1 MSNQVYQTAVEELEA
16 LLSPRVVSRS
26 LKEGLSQVGRSPETA
41 DLEALERILKD
52 HVYRQLQVTMPVTE
66 AKNAIARIVE
76 KLREL
81 SVSLGGDAGGRSGSQ
96 AASRGLSAQQERLD
110 KLTSALKPFNLYFE
124 WPEVQ
129 KLRAQVQLLENEHK
143 SGREAY
149 ALSMDAEAQLELVM
163 QKHEDQLVLQAKELA
178 DLRESFEQVRSLGGP
193 KIRRLE
199 AYVQQVTAAQEG
211 RQLAPA
217 EIERARRLARDLR
230 KLLESSVYAEQAEAA
245 ADRAAL
251 EQTPAEP
258 ASSHPPSP
266 YAIDAQVQTSGTE
279 SVPLEADAL
288 LGASDL
294 ESLPVASVETGSP
307 SGSHD
312 QLDQELDDLL
322 EGMLDVDSEE
332 EELLSIDTSKLDPE
346 VNQRLQLIDLD
357 GELHDLAALESEF
370 SELFKYR
377 PGLAARIVELRGEVE
392 QRRSVAEFVGGL
404 REVLETSSAA
414 LRSDLREELEEI
426 EGVISKLRPEV
437 EISEL
442 TQAVRVTLGIL
453 SSSLPSLADVD
464 HVRQLRRLAEEAD
477 VAQERA
483 EAALAEQLKDQ
494 EDLLARLENTLV
506 RYEDGESAADEVDRL
521 RTELMTLREA
531 NTKRTIMPEVV
542 ASALQAEERIARLL
556 AERATEASERRRAR
570 LEALRAQVEGLPVTE
585 THTDRLAGVR
595 VEIDRLISEQ
605 ISAEAASALL
615 LDDPSGSFGPE
626 IGTAAA
632 EDDINAV
639 QGVVDSLKRDLA
651 DSVQHRVQELAAAAA
666 EFGATRLIERLHM
679 AAEDLIERGRFPDLK
694 LLNAALQQEREAHRL
709 DQVSELHRLTRAFAP
724 FSGGTGV
731 SEQVAGMLAES
742 KQQLD
747 RGVHAPRLQEAATL
761 VAQLESALSTR
772 LDEVPTRLDAALTR
786 FETVAPLNSEDV
798 ASARRILMHLD
809 SQREALGRV
818 STGLKLQLEA
828 SLTQAEQ
835 LLDRLEEE
843 FEATRAIADQLVTE
857 GLLDGVFGFGAKSES
872 EDKVAPRS
880 AADEWLAELQQRY
893 EQQEGVTAAAVRSLT
908 SEASFGE
915 PPLEWERVEAFI
927 EAATALQD
935 PVGEESD
942 ASWRIAS
949 VEAGGGATIIGSGTD
964 IQVVL
969 TLGSPALL
977 TVVANR
983 LRRDLNDR
991 SHATSQDKLADRVH
1005 EAG

>member
-66 AKNAIARIVE
+66 AKNAIARIVD
-76 KLREL
+76 KLRDL

-96 AASRGLSAQQERLD
+96 AASRGLIAQQERLD
-110 KLTSALKPFNLYFE
+110 RLTTALKPFNLYFE

-129 KLRAQVQLLENEHK
+129 KLRAQVQLLENEHE

-149 ALSMDAEAQLELVM
+149 ALSLDAEAQLELVM

-199 AYVQQVTAAQEG
+199 AYVQQVTSAQEG

-245 ADRAAL
+245 AERAAH
-251 EQTPAEP
+251 EHAAQEP
-258 ASSHPPSP
+258 SAPHTPSP
-266 YAIDAQVQTSGTE
+266 YAIDAQVQSPGNE
-279 SVPLEADAL
+279 SVPLEAAAGGDVSQPPSADSLDEGL
-288 LGASDL
+288 LTTR
-294 ESLPVASVETGSP
+294 VE
-307 SGSHD
+307 
-312 QLDQELDDLL
+312 ELVEVDDLL
-322 EGMLDVDSEE
+322 AGMLDVDSEE

-357 GELHDLAALESEF
+357 GELHDLAALEAEF

-377 PGLAARIVELRGEVE
+377 PGLATRIVELRGEVE

-426 EGVISKLRPEV
+426 DGVIGRLRPEV

-464 HVRQLRRLAEEAD
+464 HVRQLRRLAEEQD
-477 VAQERA
+477 LAQERA

-506 RYEDGESAADEVDRL
+506 RYEDGESAADEVERL
-521 RTELMTLREA
+521 RMELLTLREA

-595 VEIDRLISEQ
+595 VEIDRLIAEQ
-605 ISAEAASALL
+605 VSAEAASALL

-626 IGTAAA
+626 IGSATA

-639 QGVVDSLKRDLA
+639 QGVVDGLKRDLA
-651 DSVQHRVQELAAAAA
+651 DSVQHRLQELAAAAA
-666 EFGATRLIERLHM
+666 EFGATRLIERLHL

-694 LLNAALQQEREAHRL
+694 QLNAALQQEREAHRL

-724 FSGGTGV
+724 FGGGAGI
-731 SEQVAGMLAES
+731 SDQVASLLAEA

-747 RGVHAPRLQEAATL
+747 RGVHAPRLSEATTL
-761 VAQLESALSTR
+761 VAQLESSLAMR
-772 LDEVPTRLDAALTR
+772 LDEVPTRLDAALAR

-798 ASARRILMHLD
+798 ASARRILTHLD

-857 GLLDGVFGFGAKSES
+857 GLLDGMFGLGAKLAARE
-872 EDKVAPRS
+872 EEPQS
-880 AADEWLAELQQRY
+880 AADRWLEDLHQRY
-893 EQQEGVTAAAVRSLT
+893 LQMEGVTAAAVRSLAG
-908 SEASFGE
+908 EVSFGE
-915 PPLEWERVEAFI
+915 PQASWERLAAFI
-927 EAATALQD
+927 DAASALD
-935 PVGEESD
+935 GAVSEPGAD
-942 ASWRIAS
+942 WRIAS
-949 VEAGGGATIIGSGTD
+949 LEAGGGATLIGIGAD
-964 IQVVL
+964 LQVAL
-969 TLGSPALL
+969 TLDSPALL

-983 LRRDLNDR
+983 LRRDLNER
-991 SHATSQDKLADRVH
+991 RQLGAQGKQHERIH